1 MIHGVLADIDI
12 LKRAEA
18 ERSHLLRRLAS
29 AQEEEQRR
37 ISRELHD
44 QIGQTVTG
52 LSLGL
57 KALEQGLAKE
67 RRRGGDRAGTLAGT
81 ARGTDRP

>member
-1 MIHGVLADIDI
+1 MLADIDV

-57 KALEQGLAKE
+57 KALEQGWPEETTE
-67 RRRGGDRAGTLAGT
+67 RW
-81 ARGTDRP
+81 RPSRYDGSNNSLRK